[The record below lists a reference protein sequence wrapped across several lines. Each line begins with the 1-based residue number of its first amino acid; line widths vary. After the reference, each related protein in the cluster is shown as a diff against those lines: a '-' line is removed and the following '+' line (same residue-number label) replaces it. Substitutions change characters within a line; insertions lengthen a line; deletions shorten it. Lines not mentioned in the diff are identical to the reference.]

1 MCGGIWMPSGDSDP
15 QRPPCCDLDWTHQ
28 YRIVSSEFPPINL
41 FETLVEPD
49 LMEELFYL
57 EGLTNERLRDEAGTI
72 ALVDREDRVCGPGS
86 TPVMAAFTH
95 IGVASRFSDGSFG
108 VYYAA
113 KTLHTAIEETTYHRA
128 RFLAYTREDAGEIDM
143 RVYVGEV
150 AKPLHDVRGVDYDHL
165 HDPDDWRPSQ
175 AFGLAMRAVR
185 SWGIAYRSVRDPGG
199 ECIAALRP
207 PAVTIP
213 RQGPHL
219 SYVWDGTRIVRV
231 YRKTLIQSS

>member
-1 MCGGIWMPSGDSDP
+1 
-15 QRPPCCDLDWTHQ
+15 THQ

-57 EGLTNERLRDEAGTI
+57 EGLTNERLRDEAGDI

-95 IGVASRFSDGSFG
+95 IGVVSRFSDGRFG

-113 KTLHTAIEETTYHRA
+113 KTLHTAIEETKYHRA
-128 RFLAYTREDAGEIDM
+128 RFLAYTREDAGEIGM
-143 RVYVGEV
+143 RVYVGAV
-150 AKPLHDVRGVDYDHL
+150 AKPLHDIRGANYDHL

-175 AFGLAMRAVR
+175 AFGVAMRAVR
-185 SWGIAYRSVRDPGG
+185 SWGIVYRSVRDPGG

-219 SYVWDGTRIVRV
+219 SYVWDGTGIVRV

>member
-1 MCGGIWMPSGDSDP
+1 MPSGDSDP

-41 FETLVEPD
+41 FETLVDPD
-49 LMEELFYL
+49 LMDELYYL

-113 KTLHTAIEETTYHRA
+113 MTLHTAIAETSYHRA

-150 AKPLHDVRGVDYDHL
+150 AKPLHDVRGADYDHL

-185 SWGIAYRSVRDPGG
+185 SWGIVYRSVRDPGG

-207 PAVTIP
+207 SAVTIP

-219 SYVWDGTRIVRV
+219 SYVWDGARIVRV